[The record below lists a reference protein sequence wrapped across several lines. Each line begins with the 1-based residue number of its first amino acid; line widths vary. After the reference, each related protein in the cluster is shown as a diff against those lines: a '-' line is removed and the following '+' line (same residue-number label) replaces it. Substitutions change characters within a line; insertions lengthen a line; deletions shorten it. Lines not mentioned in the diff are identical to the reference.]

1 MKRLVSIM
9 LICVFVLS
17 ACGKQEPEKEDDKE
31 LQVKET
37 VTPYQYNELSLP
49 DPLKIDNM
57 EGSDYIGDNFNGFV
71 ADIQGKP
78 GVYYSNFS
86 FEAEEYVSAISR
98 WSLDENG
105 NWSVE
110 ELCEN
115 SLSEFLNQKYEQLE
129 WQRCKLNNFR
139 RGDNG
144 SLYAVFTYYLKDT
157 KEVEGEDVDMI
168 LQKYSI
174 LEIDEE
180 NDSIFEIPL
189 EIGPAAQEAVRYD
202 WETAVEWLGDYHI
215 FEDGSVFILS
225 SDSGGGYGYLVDG
238 ETGQVTD
245 EIGNV
250 VTGKR
255 RFAFGESEI
264 VFYSNEKKQF
274 QVLSFPE
281 LEEQNTFGSKLDDSV
296 LGKEWYF
303 YMDPDTWQMY
313 LCNEGGVY
321 RATSY
326 QSSDEVEWLTERTD
340 MSEVEQTDSGILD
353 FFVGADEDFYICM
366 METTEEF
373 GQVYKGYRILH
384 YVKQSDSA
392 DKPD

>member
-1 MKRLVSIM
+1 MKRLLSIM
-9 LICVFVLS
+9 LICVCVLS
-17 ACGKQEPEKEDDKE
+17 ACGEKETQEEDGKE

-37 VTPYQYNELSLP
+37 VAPYQVNEVSLP
-49 DPLKIDNM
+49 DPLM
-57 EGSDYIGDNFNGFV
+57 ESNTQGSDYIGNDFNGFV
-71 ADIQGKP
+71 ADTQGKP
-78 GVYYSNFS
+78 GIYYSNFS
-86 FEAEEYVSAISR
+86 FEAEEYVSTISR

-105 NWSVE
+105 NWNVE

-129 WQRCKLNNFR
+129 WIRCKLNNFR

-144 SLYAVFTYYLKDT
+144 SLYAVFTYYLKET
-157 KEVEGEDVDMI
+157 KEIEGKNEDMI
-168 LQKYSI
+168 RQKYSI

-189 EIGPAAQEAVRYD
+189 EIGPAAQGAVRYD
-202 WETAVEWLGDYHI
+202 WETAVEWLSDYHI

-264 VFYSNEKKQF
+264 VFYSNEKKHF

-296 LGKEWYF
+296 LAKEWYF
-303 YMDPDTWQMY
+303 YVNPDTWHMY
-313 LCNEGGVY
+313 LCNKGGVY
-321 RATSY
+321 RAASY
-326 QSSDEVEWLTERTD
+326 QNSDDVEWLTERTD
-340 MSEVEQTDSGILD
+340 MSELEQTDSEILD

-373 GQVYKGYRILH
+373 GEISKRYRILH
-384 YVKQSDSA
+384 YVKSSDGT
-392 DKPD
+392 DKSD